1 MHNAPAT
8 LIAFDFGMRRIGVAV
23 GQTITA
29 SATPQPFLLA
39 KAGKPRWESIAEL
52 IKKWSVTAL
61 VVGLPRNMDGTEQS
75 ITTSARQFADHL
87 KSRFQLPVYLV
98 DERLTTKTAKSALAE
113 RGKLSKAVVDS
124 YAAKLILEDWLR
136 V

>member
-1 MHNAPAT
+1 
-8 LIAFDFGMRRIGVAV
+8 MRRIGVAV

-39 KAGKPRWESIAEL
+39 KEGQPSWGSIAEL
-52 IKKWSVTAL
+52 IQKWSANAL
-61 VVGLPRNMDGTEQS
+61 VVGLPCNMDGTEQS
-75 ITTSARQFADHL
+75 ITASAREFADHL

-98 DERLTTKTAKSALAE
+98 DERLTTKTARSVLAE
-113 RGKLSKAVVDS
+113 KGKLSKALVDS

-136 V
+136 A

>member
-1 MHNAPAT
+1 MRDTPTT

-29 SATPQPFLLA
+29 SATPQPLLLA
-39 KAGKPRWESIAEL
+39 KEGQPCWQSIAEL
-52 IKKWSVTAL
+52 IRKWSANAL
-61 VVGLPRNMDGTEQS
+61 VVGLPCNMDGTDQL

-87 KSRFQLPVYLV
+87 KSRFRLPVYLV
-98 DERLTTKTAKSALAE
+98 DERLTTKTAKSTLAE
-113 RGKLSKAVVDS
+113 KGKLAKAVVDS